1 MDNQSHPGEGPA
13 IASLILGII
22 ACLSVFVYLFS
33 AQLYTGVYRRNRSYY
48 GLCRHSHGKR
58 CKKQRLF
65 RWFTDSRRGSILGRR
80 RNRCRDLW
88 QIIVHY
94 AFLIDSKQ
102 KERRCRSFCLEEIY
116 PLATHSSLKLPC
128 H

>member
-33 AQLYTGVYRRNRSYY
+33 AQLYTGVIAVITGFVGIVMENAAKNSGYSG
-48 GLCRHSHGKR
+48 GLRIAGAVVSWVGAAIGAAICGKL
-58 CKKQRLF
+58 LF
-65 RWFTDSRRGSILGRR
+65 IML
-80 RNRCRDLW
+80 
-88 QIIVHY
+88 
-94 AFLIDSKQ
+94 
-102 KERRCRSFCLEEIY
+102 FCLVEIY

>member
-33 AQLYTGVYRRNRSYY
+33 AQLYTGVIAVITGFVGIVMENAA
-48 GLCRHSHGKR
+48 
-58 CKKQRLF
+58 KKQRLF